1 MLALQTK
8 KIFIYKNK
16 EKIKKKKRFNINNLK
31 FMICLTV
38 LILL

>member
-8 KIFIYKNK
+8 KSSYIKK
-16 EKIKKKKRFNINNLK
+16 EKIKKKKLFNINNLK